1 MFIRSFLQSKVK
13 LTSERTSVHK
23 GRYTLP
29 DIYAGVYK
37 MADKNKHEVGET
49 EDGEIIDSGDEE
61 MGKSVRLYF
70 NLLLS
75 QRYSIVMHIQSEI
88 CSKCSKA

>member
-1 MFIRSFLQSKVK
+1 MPA
-13 LTSERTSVHK
+13 SERSLLK
-23 GRYTLP
+23 GTLP
-29 DIYAGVYK
+29 NISAGICE

-61 MGKSVRLYF
+61 MRKSVRLYF

-75 QRYSIVMHIQSEI
+75 QRHSIVMHLQIEI
-88 CSKCSKA
+88 CSKYSKT

>member
-1 MFIRSFLQSKVK
+1 
-13 LTSERTSVHK
+13 
-23 GRYTLP
+23 
-29 DIYAGVYK
+29 

-70 NLLLS
+70 NLLLK
-75 QRYSIVMHIQSEI
+75 QRHSIVMHLQIEI
-88 CSKCSKA
+88 CSKYSKA